1 MSGRERQPGGRGGQR
16 GAGARPFAP
25 GEAPLGVRPGLGG
38 GRRRAGVT
46 PIGGSTVRYANDAP
60 GAASERGAR
69 LSPGAAARLRRM
81 ALGALLVVALLLPP
95 VAARANLTT
104 VGHISVVGTLLLD
117 PEAVIEAAH
126 IPIGSS
132 LLGVDLRA
140 AETAVAELPL
150 VDAVRVSAG
159 LPDGIQIRVREKSLL
174 LRWQIGDQ
182 VYAVSESGELL
193 GDVAALHLAPSAA
206 SALAAAPL
214 LFDDRMPSP
223 LQSVGRLTATE
234 LDVAT
239 RLASLTPGDLGTGA
253 TALTLR
259 LLGDFG
265 FVVQAAGPSIEWSA
279 VFGIYSA
286 TIRPTSMIP
295 GQVRLLRS
303 LLAGRETRIGW
314 VILADD
320 QAGTY
325 TAKGVRPP
333 PPAVSPSP
341 SPSASPSASPASPD
355 PASSPSTSTVAP

>member
-1 MSGRERQPGGRGGQR
+1 MSDRKPAGSGRGQHR

-38 GRRRAGVT
+38 SRRRAGVS
-46 PIGGSTVRYANDAP
+46 PVGGSSNRRSNEEP
-60 GAASERGAR
+60 GASSGRSAR
-69 LSPGAAARLRRM
+69 LTPGAAAQLRRL
-81 ALGALLVVALLLPP
+81 ALVALLLASFLLPP
-95 VAARANLTT
+95 VAARASLTT
-104 VGHISVVGTLLLD
+104 VGQISVAGTTLLD
-117 PEAVIEAAH
+117 PEAVIAAAN

-132 LLGVDLRA
+132 LLGVNLRD
-140 AETAVAELPL
+140 AEEAVAALPL
-150 VDAVRVSAG
+150 VASVRVSAG

-174 LRWQIGDQ
+174 LRWQIGDRI
-182 VYAVSESGELL
+182 YAVSESGELL
-193 GDVAALHLAPSAA
+193 GETASLNLAPSAA
-206 SALAAAPL
+206 AALAAAPL
-214 LFDDRMPSP
+214 LYDDRTPSP
-223 LQSVGRLTATE
+223 LPTVGQLTATE

-239 RLASLTPGDLGTGA
+239 RLASLTPEDLGTAA
-253 TALTLR
+253 TTLTLR
-259 LLGDFG
+259 LLSDFG
-265 FVVQAAGPSIEWSA
+265 FVVEATGPSIEWSA

-333 PPAVSPSP
+333 SPSVSPNPSPGTSPAPSDPSP
-341 SPSASPSASPASPD
+341 SPSAPTVSP
-355 PASSPSTSTVAP
+355 

>member
-1 MSGRERQPGGRGGQR
+1 MSDRKPAGSGRGQHR
-16 GAGARPFAP
+16 GAGARPFGP

-38 GRRRAGVT
+38 SRRRAGVS
-46 PIGGSTVRYANDAP
+46 PVGGSSNRRSNEEP
-60 GAASERGAR
+60 GASSGRSAR
-69 LSPGAAARLRRM
+69 LTPGAAAQLRRL
-81 ALGALLVVALLLPP
+81 ALVALLLASFLLPP
-95 VAARANLTT
+95 VAARASLTT
-104 VGHISVVGTLLLD
+104 VGQISVAGTTLLD
-117 PEAVIEAAH
+117 PEAVIAAAN

-132 LLGVDLRA
+132 LLGVNLRE
-140 AETAVAELPL
+140 AEEAVAALPL
-150 VDAVRVSAG
+150 VASVRVSAG

-174 LRWQIGDQ
+174 LRWQIGDR

-193 GDVAALHLAPSAA
+193 GETASLNLAPSAA
-206 SALAAAPL
+206 AALAAAPL
-214 LFDDRMPSP
+214 LYDDRTLSP
-223 LQSVGRLTATE
+223 LPTVGQLTATE

-239 RLASLTPGDLGTGA
+239 RLASLTPEDLGTAA
-253 TALTLR
+253 TTLTLR
-259 LLGDFG
+259 LLSDFG
-265 FVVQAAGPSIEWSA
+265 FVVEATGPSIEWSA

-333 PPAVSPSP
+333 SPSVSPSP
-341 SPSASPSASPASPD
+341 SPGTSPAPSDPSPSPSVPTVSP
-355 PASSPSTSTVAP
+355 